1 MANKLVSELVVI
13 GTALSSTWDAAFK
26 TVEGRIKQLE
36 QQGSKARVLEKTLG
50 QTLRLQDEWKKA
62 HDTGAASAAGLLR
75 RLEESRNGL
84 RQQGIEVHKLRQEYQ
99 ALGNVARGSALQAR
113 GLQQVAQGK
122 ADFKAA
128 YDWAKF
134 GVDKLR
140 APVKISADYQALI
153 RDMAIKAG
161 VANQPQEAQLSR
173 TVIQTSRDTG
183 MARNDVAALVSQMMA
198 SGMSLDKAQGYA
210 GLAAKFAVGQ
220 GASVDDTAKLLRA
233 LELKAGISDPK
244 VMEQAL
250 EAIALQG
257 QAGNF
262 EAADMARLL
271 PALLKSASAEGLTG
285 MEAVSQ
291 LGSMLQ
297 VQMNTAASPDEAA
310 GQLQNWIEKIGSSEA
325 VKAYEDAGI
334 DYQASLNTGIQKG
347 MSSLEASFALAMRY
361 VRAIDPAK
369 AAKMAEAQAQISKET
384 DPAKAKAMLEA
395 LEESLR
401 TGDLFTD
408 MQIKAALLAQT
419 QGRQQY
425 EQVKKDSLSA
435 SGVLARN
442 LAERREAS
450 KQLWAEAGQAIDE
463 GQRVVGQALQPATD
477 LVAKSITVVVG
488 KLTELAEHNPSLVQ
502 GVVALGAAYVAVQK
516 LMAVYTMGKGLIN
529 VLRGGLKVDP
539 KAAKRAPG
547 RSAGGIDCCELAG
560 KPKARKRAPGRNALG
575 IDCCAPMIDC
585 GLDKQRRRGRGGRKA
600 DRRKPPARVAGIQGG
615 KSPLTPSGLE
625 KMPRGAV
632 RSGVAG
638 AALKGAGS
646 VAKGF
651 APLLKGGAI
660 LSVLGAGFQV
670 ADTYLNAKT
679 QDEKAEGYGEAA
691 GNLAGAAVGAAAGA
705 AIGSVVPVIGTVI
718 GGLVGGALGAWGGS
732 AAGGALGKKLFGSD
746 DSLKQMPAAGPLMMR
761 NAGQNIPPVMGDIA
775 KSFQPGQAPPLM
787 GQAARSL
794 ASPAPSAS
802 SLSLS
807 NPPEPFKSAT
817 PPAIEQQFSF
827 APYLS
832 ISVQGDVRDPAQL
845 ARELEPYLRFQF
857 DEYSRQAAGR
867 QLFDAAHV

>member
-1 MANKLVSELVVI
+1 MANKLVSGLVVV

-26 TVEGRIKQLE
+26 TVEDRIKQLE
-36 QQGSKARVLEKTLG
+36 QQGSKARVLEKTIG

-62 HDTGAASAAGLLR
+62 HDTGDASASGLLR

-99 ALGNVARGSALQAR
+99 ALGKVARGSELQAR

-122 ADFKAA
+122 VDFKAA

-153 RDMAIKAG
+153 RDMAIKSN
-161 VANQPQEAQLSR
+161 VVNQPQEAQLSR

-198 SGMSLDKAQGYA
+198 SGMSLDKAQGYT

-220 GASVDDTAKLLRA
+220 GASVDDTAKLMRA

-297 VQMNTAASPDEAA
+297 VQMNTAGSADQAA

-369 AAKMAEAQAQISKET
+369 AAKMAEAQAKISQET

-463 GQRVVGQALQPATD
+463 GQRVVGQALQPVTD

-488 KLTELAEHNPSLVQ
+488 KLSELAEQNPSLVQ
-502 GVVALGAAYVAVQK
+502 GVVALGAAYVAVKK

-539 KAAKRAPG
+539 KAVKRAPG
-547 RSAGGIDCCELAG
+547 RSAGGIDCCE
-560 KPKARKRAPGRNALG
+560 
-575 IDCCAPMIDC
+575 PMIDC

-600 DRRKPPARVAGIQGG
+600 DRRRPPARGAGIQGG
-615 KSPLTPSGLE
+615 KSPMTPSGLE

-691 GNLAGAAVGAAAGA
+691 GNLAGAAAGAAGA

-746 DSLKQMPAAGPLMMR
+746 DSLKRMPAAGPLMMR

-807 NPPEPFKSAT
+807 NPPEPFKSAA

>member
-1 MANKLVSELVVI
+1 MASKRVSGAVVI

-36 QQGSKARVLEKTLG
+36 QQGSKARVLEQTIG
-50 QTLRLQDEWKKA
+50 QTLRLQKEWKKA
-62 HDTGAASAAGLLR
+62 HDTGDSSAAGLLR
-75 RLEESRNGL
+75 RLEKSREGL
-84 RQQGIEVHKLRQEYQ
+84 RQQGVQVHKLRQEYE

-113 GLQQVAQGK
+113 GHQQIGQGK

-128 YDWAKF
+128 YGLAKD
-134 GVDKLR
+134 GIGKL
-140 APVKISADYQALI
+140 AIPVKISADYQALI
-153 RDMAIKAG
+153 RDIAIKAG

-183 MARNDVAALVSQMMA
+183 MARNEVAALVSQMTA
-198 SGMSLDKAQGYA
+198 SGMSLAKAQGYA

-220 GASVDDTAKLLRA
+220 GASVDDTANLMRA
-233 LELKAGISDPK
+233 LERQAGISDPK

-271 PALLKSASAEGLTG
+271 PALLKSASREGLTG
-285 MEAVSQ
+285 MDAVSQ

-297 VQMNTAASPDEAA
+297 VQMNTAGSADEAA
-310 GQLQNWIEKIGSSEA
+310 GQLQNWIDKIGSSEA

-435 SGVLARN
+435 SGVLAKN
-442 LAERREAS
+442 LAERRQAS
-450 KQLWAEAGQAIDE
+450 AQLWRETEQAVDDGMRAVGEAL
-463 GQRVVGQALQPATD
+463 RPATD
-477 LVAKSITVVVG
+477 LVAQSITVVVG
-488 KLTELAEHNPSLVQ
+488 KLTELAEKAPSLVL
-502 GVVALGAAYVAVQK
+502 GVTALGAAYVAVKK
-516 LMAVYTMGKGLIN
+516 LMAVYTMGKGLLN
-529 VLRGGLKVDP
+529 VLRGGLQIDP
-539 KAAKRAPG
+539 KVAKRVPG
-547 RSAGGIDCCELAG
+547 RNAGGIDCFE
-560 KPKARKRAPGRNALG
+560 
-575 IDCCAPMIDC
+575 PMVDC
-585 GLDKQRRRGRGGRKA
+585 GLDKKRRQGRGGRRSP
-600 DRRKPPARVAGIQGG
+600 RREPRSRSSGG
-615 KSPLTPSGLE
+615 KRFKSPLTPSGLE
-625 KMPRGAV
+625 RLARGA
-632 RSGVAG
+632 
-638 AALKGAGS
+638 AAPGMSSAAMKGAGS
-646 VAKGF
+646 LAKGF
-651 APLLKGGAI
+651 APLLKGGAV

-691 GNLAGAAVGAAAGA
+691 GNLAGAAAGAAGA

-775 KSFQPGQAPPLM
+775 KSFQPGQTPPLM
-787 GQAARSL
+787 GQAVRSM
-794 ASPAPSAS
+794 ASPSPSAS
-802 SLSLS
+802 TSSLLK
-807 NPPEPFKSAT
+807 PAEPFTSAA

>member
-1 MANKLVSELVVI
+1 MASKLESGLVVI

-26 TVEGRIKQLE
+26 TVEDRIKKLE
-36 QQGSKARVLEKTLG
+36 AQGNKAGVLEKAIG
-50 QTLRLQDEWKKA
+50 QILRLQGEWKKA

-75 RLEESRNGL
+75 RLEESRDGL
-84 RQQGIEVHKLRQEYQ
+84 RQQGVQVHKLRQEYQ

-113 GLQQVAQGK
+113 GLQQTGQGK

-128 YDWAKF
+128 YGLAKD
-134 GVDKLR
+134 GIGKL
-140 APVKISADYQALI
+140 AIPVKVSADYQALI
-153 RDMAIKAG
+153 RDIAIKAG
-161 VANQPQEAQLSR
+161 VADQPQEAQLSR

-183 MARNDVAALVSQMMA
+183 MARNEVAALVGQMAA

-210 GLAAKFAVGQ
+210 ALAAKFAVGQ
-220 GASVDDTAKLLRA
+220 GAGVEDTAKLMRA
-233 LELKAGISDPK
+233 LELQAGISDPK

-250 EAIALQG
+250 EAIAQQG

-271 PALLKSASAEGLTG
+271 PTLLKSAKGEGLTG
-285 MEAVSQ
+285 MDAVSQ

-297 VQMNTAASPDEAA
+297 VQMSTAASPDEAA
-310 GQLQNWIEKIGSSEA
+310 GQLQNWIGKIGSSEA

-435 SGVLARN
+435 SGVLDRN
-442 LAERREAS
+442 LAERRQAS
-450 KQLWAEAGQAIDE
+450 KQLWAETAQAVDD
-463 GQRVVGQALQPATD
+463 GMRAVGEALRPATD
-477 LVAKSITVVVG
+477 LVAKGLTLVVG
-488 KLTELAEHNPSLVQ
+488 KLTQLAETTPSLVL
-502 GVVALGAAYVAVQK
+502 GVTALGAAYVAVKK
-516 LMAVYTMGKGLIN
+516 LMAVYTMGKGLLN
-529 VLRGGLKVDP
+529 VFRGGLKIDP
-539 KAAKRAPG
+539 KFVQRVFVT
-547 RSAGGIDCCELAG
+547 
-560 KPKARKRAPGRNALG
+560 NALG
-575 IDCCAPMIDC
+575 MGAGDYD
-585 GLDKQRRRGRGGRKA
+585 LDGGRDKKGNKGRKRPGGAKA
-600 DRRKPPARVAGIQGG
+600 KPGRFSRVFQ
-615 KSPLTPSGLE
+615 T
-625 KMPRGAV
+625 
-632 RSGVAG
+632 
-638 AALKGAGS
+638 LKGAFSPARIGS
-646 VAKGF
+646 VANGALGMGRTALNWIGSTFRKIK
-651 APLLKGGAI
+651 PPKLGGSFF
-660 LSVLGAGFQV
+660 SVLDAGIQV
-670 ADTYLNAKT
+670 ADTYQNAKT
-679 QDEKAEGYGEAA
+679 RDEKAEGYGGAA
-691 GNLAGAAVGAAAGA
+691 GGLAGALVGAKMGAAAGA
-705 AIGSVVPVIGTVI
+705 AIGSVIPGLGTAFGGAAGVVI
-718 GGLVGGALGAWGGS
+718 GGALGYWGGD
-732 AAGGALGKKLFGSD
+732 ALGSYAGKAMFGSD
-746 DSLKQMPAAGPLMMR
+746 DSLKRMPAAGPLMMR

-775 KSFQPGQAPPLM
+775 KSFQKGQTPPLM
-787 GQAARSL
+787 GQAAHSM
-794 ASPAPSAS
+794 ASPSSSSAALATITAPDS
-802 SLSLS
+802 
-807 NPPEPFKSAT
+807 FK
-817 PPAIEQQFSF
+817 PQVPAVIEQQFSF

-845 ARELEPYLRFQF
+845 ARELEPHLRWQF
-857 DEYSRQAAGR
+857 DEFSRQAAAR

>member
-1 MANKLVSELVVI
+1 MASKRVSGAVVI

-36 QQGSKARVLEKTLG
+36 QQGSKARVLEKTIG
-50 QTLRLQDEWKKA
+50 QTLRLQKEWKKA
-62 HDTGAASAAGLLR
+62 HDTGDSSAAGLLR
-75 RLEESRNGL
+75 RLEKSREGL
-84 RQQGIEVHKLRQEYQ
+84 RQQGVQVHKLRQEYE

-113 GLQQVAQGK
+113 GHQQIGQGK

-128 YDWAKF
+128 YGLAKD
-134 GVDKLR
+134 GIGKL
-140 APVKISADYQALI
+140 AIPVKISADYQALI
-153 RDMAIKAG
+153 RDIAIKAG

-183 MARNDVAALVSQMMA
+183 MARNEVAALVSQMTA
-198 SGMSLDKAQGYA
+198 SGMSLAKAQGYA

-220 GASVDDTAKLLRA
+220 GASVDDTAKLMRA
-233 LELKAGISDPK
+233 LELKAGISDPR

-271 PALLKSASAEGLTG
+271 PALLKSASREGLTG
-285 MEAVSQ
+285 MDAVSQ

-297 VQMNTAASPDEAA
+297 VQMNTAGSADEAA
-310 GQLQNWIEKIGSSEA
+310 GQLQNWIDKIGSSEA

-435 SGVLARN
+435 SGVLAKN
-442 LAERREAS
+442 LAERRQAS
-450 KQLWAEAGQAIDE
+450 AQLWKESEQAVDDGMRAVGEAL
-463 GQRVVGQALQPATD
+463 RPATD
-477 LVAKSITVVVG
+477 LVAQSITVVVG
-488 KLTELAEHNPSLVQ
+488 KLTELAEKAPSLVL
-502 GVVALGAAYVAVQK
+502 GVTALGAAYVAVKK
-516 LMAVYTMGKGLIN
+516 LMAVYTMGKGLLN

-539 KAAKRAPG
+539 NLVQRVFVT
-547 RSAGGIDCCELAG
+547 
-560 KPKARKRAPGRNALG
+560 NALG
-575 IDCCAPMIDC
+575 MGAGDYDLDGGRNRKGNKGGNGPAGARPKRGVLGRVFQTLKNVFSPGNLSRLAQAGMRVGTVAGN
-585 GLDKQRRRGRGGRKA
+585 GLMSLLRGAKSLVKRGG
-600 DRRKPPARVAGIQGG
+600 V
-615 KSPLTPSGLE
+615 
-625 KMPRGAV
+625 
-632 RSGVAG
+632 
-638 AALKGAGS
+638 
-646 VAKGF
+646 
-651 APLLKGGAI
+651 
-660 LSVLGAGFQV
+660 LSVLDAGLQI
-670 ADTYLNAKT
+670 ADTYQNAKT
-679 QDEKAEGYGEAA
+679 RDEKAEGYGGAA
-691 GNLAGAAVGAAAGA
+691 GGLVGAWAGAKMGAAAGA
-705 AIGSVVPVIGTVI
+705 AIGSVVPGLGTAFGGAVGTVL
-718 GGLVGGALGAWGGS
+718 GGALGYWGGGALGAY
-732 AAGGALGKKLFGSD
+732 AGKAMFGSD
-746 DSLKQMPAAGPLMMR
+746 ESLKQMPAAGPLMMR
-761 NAGQNIPPVMGDIA
+761 NAGQNLPPVMGDIA
-775 KSFQPGQAPPLM
+775 KSFQSGQTPPLM
-787 GQAARSL
+787 GQAVRSMASPL
-794 ASPAPSAS
+794 ASTATPATI
-802 SLSLS
+802 
-807 NPPEPFKSAT
+807 NPPESFKSQV
-817 PPAIEQQFSF
+817 PPVIEQQFSF

-845 ARELEPYLRFQF
+845 ARELEPHLRWQF
-857 DEYSRQAAGR
+857 DEFSRQAAAR

>member
-1 MANKLVSELVVI
+1 MANKLESGLVVV

-36 QQGSKARVLEKTLG
+36 QQGSKARVLEKTIG

-75 RLEESRNGL
+75 RLEQSRDGL
-84 RQQGIEVHKLRQEYQ
+84 RQQGVQVHKLRQEYQ
-99 ALGNVARGSALQAR
+99 ALGKVARGSALQAR
-113 GLQQVAQGK
+113 GHQQIDQGK

-128 YDWAKF
+128 YGLAKD
-134 GVDKLR
+134 GVGKL
-140 APVKISADYQALI
+140 AIPVKINADYQALI
-153 RDMAIKAG
+153 RDIAIKAG

-173 TVIQTSRDTG
+173 SVVQTSRNTG
-183 MARNDVAALVSQMMA
+183 MARNEVAALVGQMTA
-198 SGMSLDKAQGYA
+198 KGMSLDKAQGYA
-210 GLAAKFAVGQ
+210 GLAARFAVGQ
-220 GASVDDTAKLLRA
+220 GAGIEDTSNLMRA

-271 PALLKSASAEGLTG
+271 PALLESASGEGLTG
-285 MEAVSQ
+285 MDAVSQ

-297 VQMNTAASPDEAA
+297 VQMNTAGGADQAA

-384 DPAKAKAMLEA
+384 DPAKAKSMLEA

-408 MQIKAALLAQT
+408 MQIKAALLAHT

-425 EQVKKDSLSA
+425 EQLKKDSLSA
-435 SGVLARN
+435 SGVIDKN
-442 LAERREAS
+442 LAERRQAS
-450 KQLWAEAGQAIDE
+450 AQLWKETAQAVD
-463 GQRVVGQALQPATD
+463 GGMLAVGKALQPATD
-477 LVAKSITVVVG
+477 LVAQSITLVVG
-488 KLTELAEHNPSLVQ
+488 KLTELAEKAPSLVL
-502 GVVALGAAYVAVQK
+502 GVTALGATYVAVKK
-516 LMAVYTMGKGLIN
+516 LMAVYTIGKGLLN
-529 VLRGGLKVDP
+529 VARGSLQVGRKM
-539 KAAKRAPG
+539 AKR
-547 RSAGGIDCCELAG
+547 SSGGTAS
-560 KPKARKRAPGRNALG
+560 G
-575 IDCCAPMIDC
+575 IDCCAPMLDC
-585 GLDKQRRRGRGGRKA
+585 GPDKKRRKGRGGRKTP
-600 DRRKPPARVAGIQGG
+600 RREPRSRGMGSKGF

-625 KMPRGAV
+625 RVARGAAT
-632 RSGVAG
+632 SGAVM
-638 AALKGAGS
+638 KGAGS
-646 VAKGF
+646 LAKGV

-670 ADTYLNAKT
+670 ADTYLNAQT

-691 GNLAGAAVGAAAGA
+691 GNLAGAA
-705 AIGSVVPVIGTVI
+705 
-718 GGLVGGALGAWGGS
+718 
-732 AAGGALGKKLFGSD
+732 
-746 DSLKQMPAAGPLMMR
+746 
-761 NAGQNIPPVMGDIA
+761 
-775 KSFQPGQAPPLM
+775 
-787 GQAARSL
+787 
-794 ASPAPSAS
+794 ASP
-802 SLSLS
+802 
-807 NPPEPFKSAT
+807 
-817 PPAIEQQFSF
+817 
-827 APYLS
+827 
-832 ISVQGDVRDPAQL
+832 
-845 ARELEPYLRFQF
+845 
-857 DEYSRQAAGR
+857 
-867 QLFDAAHV
+867 

>member
-1 MANKLVSELVVI
+1 MANKLVSGLVVV

-36 QQGSKARVLEKTLG
+36 QQGSKARVLEKTIG

-75 RLEESRNGL
+75 RLEESRDGL
-84 RQQGIEVHKLRQEYQ
+84 RRQGIQVHKLRQEYQ

-153 RDMAIKAG
+153 RDMAIKAN
-161 VANQPQEAQLSR
+161 VVNQPQEAQLSR

-198 SGMSLDKAQGYA
+198 SGMSLDKAQGYT

-220 GASVDDTAKLLRA
+220 GASVDDTAKLMRA

-297 VQMNTAASPDEAA
+297 VQMNTAGSADQAA

-369 AAKMAEAQAQISKET
+369 AAKMAEAQAKISQET

-435 SGVLARN
+435 SAVLDKN
-442 LAERREAS
+442 LAERRQAS
-450 KQLWAEAGQAIDE
+450 AQLWKESEQAVDD
-463 GQRVVGQALQPATD
+463 GMRAVGEALQPATD
-477 LVAKSITVVVG
+477 LVAKNITVVVG
-488 KLTELAEHNPSLVQ
+488 KLTELAEQNPSLVQ
-502 GVVALGAAYVAVQK
+502 GVVALGAAYVAVKK

-539 KAAKRAPG
+539 NVVQRVFVT
-547 RSAGGIDCCELAG
+547 
-560 KPKARKRAPGRNALG
+560 NALG
-575 IDCCAPMIDC
+575 MGAGDFDVDGGRNKKGNKGGNGPGGARPKRGVLGRIVQTLKNVFSPGNLSRLANAGMRVAQVVGS
-585 GLDKQRRRGRGGRKA
+585 GLKSLWSNGKKLFKRGGA
-600 DRRKPPARVAGIQGG
+600 LSILDAGLQI
-615 KSPLTPSGLE
+615 
-625 KMPRGAV
+625 
-632 RSGVAG
+632 
-638 AALKGAGS
+638 
-646 VAKGF
+646 
-651 APLLKGGAI
+651 
-660 LSVLGAGFQV
+660 
-670 ADTYLNAKT
+670 ADTYQNAKT
-679 QDEKAEGYGEAA
+679 RDEKAEGYGGALGGLA
-691 GNLAGAAVGAAAGA
+691 GTLAGAKAGVVAGA
-705 AIGSVVPVIGTVI
+705 AIGSVVPGLGTAI
-718 GGLVGGALGAWGGS
+718 GGAIGSVIGGALGYWG
-732 AAGGALGKKLFGSD
+732 GGALGSYAGKAMFGSD
-746 DSLKQMPAAGPLMMR
+746 DSLKRMPAAGPLMMR

-775 KSFQPGQAPPLM
+775 KSFQPGQTPPLM
-787 GQAARSL
+787 GQAVRSM
-794 ASPAPSAS
+794 ASPSPSAS
-802 SLSLS
+802 TSSLLK
-807 NPPEPFKSAT
+807 PAEPFTSAT
-817 PPAIEQQFSF
+817 PPSIEQQFSF

>member
-1 MANKLVSELVVI
+1 MASKLESGLVVI

-36 QQGSKARVLEKTLG
+36 AQGSKAGVLEKTIG

-62 HDTGAASAAGLLR
+62 HDTGAASATGLLR
-75 RLEESRNGL
+75 RLEESRDGL
-84 RQQGIEVHKLRQEYQ
+84 RQQGVQVHKLRQEYQ

-113 GLQQVAQGK
+113 GLQQIGQGK

-128 YDWAKF
+128 YGLAKD
-134 GVDKLR
+134 GIGKL
-140 APVKISADYQALI
+140 AIPVKVSADYQALI
-153 RDMAIKAG
+153 RDIAIKAG

-183 MARNDVAALVSQMMA
+183 MARNEVAALLGQMTA
-198 SGMSLDKAQGYA
+198 KGMSLDKAQGYTA
-210 GLAAKFAVGQ
+210 LAARFAVGQ
-220 GASVDDTAKLLRA
+220 GAGVKDTANLMRA

-271 PALLKSASAEGLTG
+271 PALLESARGQGLTG
-285 MEAVSQ
+285 MDAVSQ

-310 GQLQNWIEKIGSSEA
+310 GQLQNWIGKIGSSDA
-325 VKAYEDAGI
+325 VKAYKDAGI

-425 EQVKKDSLSA
+425 EQVKKDSSSA
-435 SGVLARN
+435 SGVIDKN
-442 LAERREAS
+442 LAERRQAS
-450 KQLWAEAGQAIDE
+450 KQLWAETAQAVDD
-463 GQRVVGQALQPATD
+463 GMRAVGEALRPATD
-477 LVAKSITVVVG
+477 LAAKGLTLVVG
-488 KLTELAEHNPSLVQ
+488 KLTQLAEAAPSLVL
-502 GVVALGAAYVAVQK
+502 GVTALGAAYVAVKK
-516 LMAVYTMGKGLIN
+516 LMAVYTMGKGLLN
-529 VLRGGLKVDP
+529 VFRGGLKIDP
-539 KAAKRAPG
+539 KFVQRVFVT
-547 RSAGGIDCCELAG
+547 
-560 KPKARKRAPGRNALG
+560 NALG
-575 IDCCAPMIDC
+575 MGAGDYDID
-585 GLDKQRRRGRGGRKA
+585 GGRDKKGNKG
-600 DRRKPPARVAGIQGG
+600 RKRPGGARGKPGTFSRVFQTLKSAFSPARI
-615 KSPLTPSGLE
+615 
-625 KMPRGAV
+625 
-632 RSGVAG
+632 
-638 AALKGAGS
+638 GS
-646 VAKGF
+646 VANG
-651 APLLKGGAI
+651 ALGMGRTALNWVGSLLKSAKLSPKVGGSL
-660 LSVLGAGFQV
+660 LSVLGAGIQV
-670 ADTYLNAKT
+670 ADTYQNAKT
-679 QDEKAEGYGEAA
+679 RDEKAEGYGQAA
-691 GNLAGAAVGAAAGA
+691 GGLAGAAAGMAAGA
-705 AIGSVVPVIGTVI
+705 LIGSVVPGLGTAVGGLI
-718 GGLVGGALGAWGGS
+718 GGILSAAGYWGGS
-732 AAGGALGKKLFGSD
+732 VAGGSLGKKMFGSD
-746 DSLKQMPAAGPLMMR
+746 ESLKQMPAAGPLMMR

-775 KSFQPGQAPPLM
+775 KSFQTGQTPLLM
-787 GQAARSL
+787 GQAVRSM
-794 ASPAPSAS
+794 ASPSSSTAALATITAPDSFKPQV
-802 SLSLS
+802 
-807 NPPEPFKSAT
+807 PPV
-817 PPAIEQQFSF
+817 IEQQFSF

-845 ARELEPYLRFQF
+845 ARELEPHLRWQF
-857 DEYSRQAAGR
+857 DEFSRQAAAR